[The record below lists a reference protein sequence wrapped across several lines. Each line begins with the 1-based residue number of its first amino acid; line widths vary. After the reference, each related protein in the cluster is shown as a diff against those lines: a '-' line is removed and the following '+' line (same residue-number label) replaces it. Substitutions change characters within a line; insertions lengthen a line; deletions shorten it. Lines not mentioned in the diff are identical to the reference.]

1 VDAGLAMLQLWFG
14 ISVTANI
21 GLALAWFLTNRRL
34 RRLENRPVAPPDVD
48 DFANRVEQAIDGLAR
63 RVDELANGQDFLN
76 RVLTDR
82 LDKRARALPASES
95 ASTPR

>member
-1 VDAGLAMLQLWFG
+1 MDAGLAMLQLWFG

-34 RRLENRPVAPPDVD
+34 RRLEHRPVDRPDLD
-48 DFANRVEQAIDGLAR
+48 DIVNRVEQAIDGVSR

-76 RVLTDR
+76 RVLADR
-82 LDKRARALPASES
+82 LDKRARALPPPES
-95 ASTPR
+95 ASTPP

>member
-1 VDAGLAMLQLWFG
+1 MLQLWFG
-14 ISVTANI
+14 ISLTANI

-34 RRLENRPVAPPDVD
+34 RRLENRSVAPPDPDDIVD
-48 DFANRVEQAIDGLAR
+48 RVEQAIEGVAR

-82 LDKRARALPASES
+82 LDKRARALPAPEP
-95 ASTPR
+95 ANTPP